1 LAAIFARGPLRAFR
15 SRDYSLYWTAS
26 VLSIMSHLMFFLFRG
41 WLALDLTDSALWV
54 TAVATA
60 GEIPSFIFSMPG
72 GVLADRISRK
82 AILVAAESVT
92 AVTLV
97 VFAVL
102 IEAGQMNV
110 WYLLGLTAILGI
122 VFALAIPARAAI
134 VPNLVP
140 REDIANGVAL
150 SSIMFSGGMLIGPA
164 IAGGLIDAFGTPIA
178 FSVAAAIS
186 IVSVIILIPVHT
198 GQTIRAVETSL
209 RSAWVDT
216 VEGIAYI
223 LRYRVI
229 FGLMAIAFVAI
240 VLGSPYQ
247 AVLPVFARD
256 ILATGP
262 FESGLRLGILG
273 AAGGAGSI
281 IASLSVAAFNGPTL
295 MRNFIIASPIA
306 FAFFVIAFALSTSF
320 WFSVTMAFGA
330 GFSFQLVLVA
340 STARV
345 QILIADELRGRIAAA
360 RSMSWGAAPFGFLLL
375 GAMAEQLG
383 TPTATAIMGAAT
395 LAFSLLVILT
405 IAALRRSHQIHT
417 LDESVEA
424 APPDISR
431 ISGSKTVPL
440 SLTSYTFRRLFG
452 RRCDV
457 DERDFLH

>member
-1 LAAIFARGPLRAFR
+1 
-15 SRDYSLYWTAS
+15 
-26 VLSIMSHLMFFLFRG
+26 MSHMMFFLFRG
-41 WLALDLTDSALWV
+41 WLALELTDSAFMV

-82 AILVAAESVT
+82 AMLVAAESFTV
-92 AVTLV
+92 VVLL
-97 VFAVL
+97 VFAL
-102 IEAGQMNV
+102 MIAADQMNI
-110 WYLLGLTAILGI
+110 WYLLGLTTLLGI

-140 REDIANGVAL
+140 REDIINGVAL

-164 IAGGLIDAFGTPIA
+164 IAGGLLDAFGTPVA

-186 IVSVIILIPVHT
+186 VVSVLVLMPVHT
-198 GQTIRAVETSL
+198 GQTIRTVERSI

-223 LRYRVI
+223 FRHQVI
-229 FGLMAIAFVAI
+229 FGFTVIAFVAI

-256 ILATGP
+256 ILD
-262 FESGLRLGILG
+262 SGALGLGILG

-295 MRNFIIASPIA
+295 MRNFIITGPIA
-306 FAFFVIAFALSTSF
+306 FAFFIIAFAMSTSF
-320 WFSVTMAFGA
+320 SFSVAMAFGA
-330 GFSFQLVLVA
+330 GFSFQLVLTA
-340 STARV
+340 SMARV
-345 QILIADELRGRIAAA
+345 QILIPDEIRGRIAAV
-360 RSMSWGAAPFGFLLL
+360 RSTTWGAAPLGFLLL

-405 IAALRRSHQIHT
+405 VTALRRSHQVHT
-417 LDESVEA
+417 LDTSQGS
-424 APPDISR
+424 APVR
-431 ISGSKTVPL
+431 
-440 SLTSYTFRRLFG
+440 
-452 RRCDV
+452 
-457 DERDFLH
+457 

>member
-1 LAAIFARGPLRAFR
+1 MAAILARGPLRAFG

-41 WLALDLTDSALWV
+41 WLALELTDSAFMV

-82 AILVAAESVT
+82 AMLVAAESFTV
-92 AVTLV
+92 VVLL
-97 VFAVL
+97 VFAL
-102 IEAGQMNV
+102 MIAADQMNI
-110 WYLLGLTAILGI
+110 WYLLGLTTLLGI

-140 REDIANGVAL
+140 REDIINGVAL

-164 IAGGLIDAFGTPIA
+164 IAGGLLDVFGAPVA

-186 IVSVIILIPVHT
+186 VVSVLVLIPVHT
-198 GQTIRAVETSL
+198 GQTIRTVERSI

-216 VEGIAYI
+216 VEGIAYMF
-223 LRYRVI
+223 RHQVI

-256 ILATGP
+256 ILD
-262 FESGLRLGILG
+262 SGALGLGILG

-281 IASLSVAAFNGPTL
+281 IASLSVAAFHGPAL
-295 MRNFIIASPIA
+295 MRNFIITSPIA
-306 FAFFVIAFALSTSF
+306 FAFFVIAFAMSTSF
-320 WFSVTMAFGA
+320 SFSAAMAFGA

-360 RSMSWGAAPFGFLLL
+360 RSMSWGAAPLGFLLL

-383 TPTATAIMGAAT
+383 TPIATAIMGAAT

-405 IAALRRSHQIHT
+405 FTALRRSHQIHT
-417 LDESVEA
+417 LD
-424 APPDISR
+424 
-431 ISGSKTVPL
+431 
-440 SLTSYTFRRLFG
+440 TSPTPHPFG
-452 RRCDV
+452 DGPGRGAC
-457 DERDFLH
+457 